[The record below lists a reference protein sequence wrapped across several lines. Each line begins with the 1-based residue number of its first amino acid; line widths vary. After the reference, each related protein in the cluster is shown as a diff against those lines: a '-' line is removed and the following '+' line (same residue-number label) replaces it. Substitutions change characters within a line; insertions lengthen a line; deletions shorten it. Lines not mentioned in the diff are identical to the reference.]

1 MSSGPVYAVSFIKK
15 TKLIRYP
22 YLKNSLDVPPCA
34 ASDFW
39 TPDCQ
44 NANVH
49 KPTMMPKTV
58 LNKWIVMD
66 KSYFRLRKDLVEPPQ
81 APRLPRDIGLV
92 PFNVDRHAAAARDLL
107 EVAYRSGGG
116 TVAPFAR
123 WWPEVE
129 ADPEYDPATIFIAAD
144 LKGGLVG
151 IAFCWRVP
159 FVKDLAVA
167 PAWQRQGMGEA
178 LLRQAFV
185 CFHKRGASHIDLK
198 VQVDNPALRLY
209 RRLGMRPV

>member
-1 MSSGPVYAVSFIKK
+1 LGQAGNDAEDSAF
-15 TKLIRYP
+15 R
-22 YLKNSLDVPPCA
+22 N
-34 ASDFW
+34 
-39 TPDCQ
+39 
-44 NANVH
+44 
-49 KPTMMPKTV
+49 
-58 LNKWIVMD
+58 WIVMD

-81 APRLPRDIGLV
+81 APRLPFGIGLV
-92 PFNVDRHAAAARDLL
+92 PFDADKHAAAARDLL

-116 TVAPFAR
+116 SVAPFAS

-144 LKGGLVG
+144 LKGGLVD

-167 PAWQRQGMGEA
+167 PAWQRQGVGEA

-185 CFHKRGASHIDLK
+185 CFHQRGASHIDLK
-198 VQVDNPALRLY
+198 VHVHNPALRLY